1 MLAADAFYAIIEAAE
16 GSTSKQPVYQL
27 PEVKLVANQFHK
39 IFLTKGGGSP
49 MTEMFRQFRGRN
61 PTHEALLYSL
71 GLKKTKSFVWR
82 FQNDIW
88 IIVIKS
94 DKKRC
99 INKNGLGI
107 ITLHLGK
114 KAV

>member
-1 MLAADAFYAIIEAAE
+1 MPLESMTCSVHCKYRLFLNRCFAILLFFNIFHRMLAADAFYAIIEAAE

-71 GLKKTKSFVWR
+71 GLKKSKSFV
-82 FQNDIW
+82 
-88 IIVIKS
+88 
-94 DKKRC
+94 
-99 INKNGLGI
+99 
-107 ITLHLGK
+107 
-114 KAV
+114 